1 MSLKLVRRQE
11 QIEFITTEG
20 EEKKFIIKELSPAQF
35 KKWLAVEREIIA
47 STITKTQPIQELIS
61 KAQIVHAEYEAEISM
76 GRGEES
82 DARIKSLEEEIV
94 TLGEEIKEKQNAFNE
109 TDHLEDLVKNEEYWK
124 IITGEEDVSFVKNLY
139 PSQIQDLIE
148 LFESEKVNPFI
159 FKIKKNTENQETVT
173 DAVLRAATRMLLEET
188 ILQSRIILDSKKQ
201 SNSLLT
207 DTESV
212 LI

>member
-1 MSLKLVRRQE
+1 
-11 QIEFITTEG
+11 
-20 EEKKFIIKELSPAQF
+20 
-35 KKWLAVEREIIA
+35 
-47 STITKTQPIQELIS
+47 
-61 KAQIVHAEYEAEISM
+61 
-76 GRGEES
+76 
-82 DARIKSLEEEIV
+82 
-94 TLGEEIKEKQNAFNE
+94 
-109 TDHLEDLVKNEEYWK
+109 VKNEEYWK

-173 DAVLRAATRMLLEET
+173 DAVLRAAARMLLEET